1 MGRCGDCWW
10 LSDRFTCVC
19 VNEQSSHCADF
30 VRLDDTCPYF
40 DVDTERLG
48 KVDVIPDWVRRKD
61 GQKVSTDTENDGGR

>member
-1 MGRCGDCWW
+1 M
-10 LSDRFTCVC
+10 
-19 VNEQSSHCADF
+19 NEQSSHCADF

-40 DVDTERLG
+40 DVDTEKLG